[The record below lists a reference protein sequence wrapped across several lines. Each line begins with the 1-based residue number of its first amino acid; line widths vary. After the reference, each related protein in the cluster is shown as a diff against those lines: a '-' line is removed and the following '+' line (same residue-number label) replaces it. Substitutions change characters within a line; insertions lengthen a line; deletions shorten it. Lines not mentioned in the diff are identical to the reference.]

1 MQDDQQ
7 QKKGQ
12 FFHFGPFIYDVDA
25 ALKIIQDVPR
35 PDRLQEIDVAV
46 WARSLGVHKSQ
57 EEIRQGNTIPLLV
70 PESFDEEYA
79 RTQAD
84 VSVPLIFADLS
95 QEGDE
100 EPGYMLID
108 GIHRLRRAVIDGVEK
123 LPVNLLDRAES
134 LRIRDV
140 KFYR

>member
-12 FFHFGPFIYDVDA
+12 FFHFDPFVYDVDA
-25 ALKIIQDVPR
+25 ALRIIRDEPR

-46 WARSLGVHKSQ
+46 WARSLGLHKSQ
-57 EEIRQGNTIPLLV
+57 EEIRRGNTIPLFI
-70 PESFDEEYA
+70 PKDFNEEYA

-84 VSVPLIFADLS
+84 LSVPLIFADLS
-95 QEGDE
+95 KEGD

-108 GIHRLRRAVIDGVEK
+108 GTHRLRRAVIEGVEK
-123 LPVNLLDRAES
+123 LPVYLLDRAEA
-134 LRIRDV
+134 LRIREV

>member
-7 QKKGQ
+7 EKGQ
-12 FFHFGPFIYDVDA
+12 FYHFGPFIYDVDA
-25 ALKIIQDVPR
+25 ALKIIRDVPR

-46 WARSLGVHKSQ
+46 WARSLGVDKSP
-57 EEIRQGNTIPLLV
+57 EETRQGNTIPLLV
-70 PESFDEEYA
+70 GDFDEEYA

-84 VSVPLIFADLS
+84 LSVPLVFADLS
-95 QEGDE
+95 REGE

-108 GIHRLRRAVIDGVEK
+108 GVHRLRRASVEGVEK
-123 LPVNLLDRAES
+123 LPVYLLDRAES